1 MQCDVV
7 VVGAEVCGNTY
18 KGIVAFAGVA
28 LAERVREL
36 PAG

>member
-7 VVGAEVCGNTY
+7 VVGPKGFGNTY

-28 LAERVREL
+28 LAQKGREL
-36 PAG
+36 TAG